1 VLAADEVTDC
11 TSLRALSRLRDQ
23 VATDAMSS
31 LRAENMDP
39 KTGSENERN
48 SGDTMR
54 GRNCVSPQRS
64 IKRSNNRNQ
73 DENKTNLIYRAIKT

>member
-1 VLAADEVTDC
+1 MLAADEVTDYM
-11 TSLRALSRLRDQ
+11 SLRALSRLRDQ

-39 KTGSENERN
+39 KTGSENGRN

-54 GRNCVSPQRS
+54 GPNCVEPQRS
-64 IKRSNNRNQ
+64 IENSSNRNE
-73 DENKTNLIYRAIKT
+73 DENKTNLMYRAIKA